1 LEWPENGGKKKYIAG
16 AAGKINLE
24 SDDSKKKR
32 KKKRKARTNSFFLLP
47 IFFYSQPQYFKN
59 IFKSANVG

>member
-24 SDDSKKKR
+24 SDDSKKKE
-32 KKKRKARTNSFFLLP
+32 KKKMKSAHKFVFSLANFS
-47 IFFYSQPQYFKN
+47 YSQPQYFKN